1 MKITQVRVVPMS
13 DPVPVERRHRTDLGT
28 KVKSDS
34 AIIFVD
40 TDTGLTG
47 MGAALGNPGVV
58 QAIVEHELGPDLVGE
73 DPMFSERI
81 YEKLYNGSRFR
92 PALERGWQQPEP
104 SRRRGMVMEAI
115 AGVDIAVWGR
125 QGAGA
130 GGAGV
135 PGPRRRAPRG
145 AGVRFGRLGAGRRGR
160 GGNGGL
166 CRQGFQCRKNARG
179 GTRRLLHRE
188 HRAPRAGR
196 AARHRTGRG
205 VDGGRARLAGRVHRC
220 PAFKGVGRI

>member
-1 MKITQVRVVPMS
+1 MKITQVRAVPMS

-28 KVKSDS
+28 KVKTDS

-58 QAIVEHELGPDLVGE
+58 QAIVEHELGPDIVGE

-92 PALERGWQQPEP
+92 PAMERGWQQPGAVAP
-104 SRRRGMVMEAI
+104 PRHGDGGHRRRRHR
-115 AGVDIAVWGR
+115 GVGR

-135 PGPRRRAPRG
+135 PGARRHARRG
-145 AGVRFGRLGAGRRGR
+145 ARLRLGRLGAGRRGR

-166 CRQGFQCRKNARG
+166 RGQGLQRREDARG
-179 GTRRLLHRE
+179 GARRLFHRQ
-188 HRAPRAGR
+188 HRAPCAGR
-196 AARHRTGRG
+196 PPAASVRTWN
-205 VDGGRARLAGRVHRC
+205 
-220 PAFKGVGRI
+220 